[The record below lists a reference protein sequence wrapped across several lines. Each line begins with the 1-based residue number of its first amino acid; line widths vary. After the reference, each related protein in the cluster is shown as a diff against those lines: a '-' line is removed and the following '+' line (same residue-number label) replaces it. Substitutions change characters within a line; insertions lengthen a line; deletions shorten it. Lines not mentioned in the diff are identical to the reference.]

1 MLAIVSALVSN
12 ILSLVPCAVSVENSD
27 DLFLRRRSVY
37 HIPKATIVTE
47 AMEPITIAAIAPLLS
62 EEGGVDGAPLL
73 SEEGVDGE
81 ADGPGKQ
88 LLTHPEPPG
97 AHKALSWS
105 KLFPTLQ

>member
-1 MLAIVSALVSN
+1 MLAIVSALDSN

-47 AMEPITIAAIAPLLS
+47 AMEPITNAAIAPLLS
-62 EEGGVDGAPLL
+62 EEGGVDGA
-73 SEEGVDGE
+73 

-97 AHKALSWS
+97 AHKASSWS
-105 KLFPTLQ
+105 KMSPTLQ

>member
-1 MLAIVSALVSN
+1 M
-12 ILSLVPCAVSVENSD
+12 
-27 DLFLRRRSVY
+27 Y

-47 AMEPITIAAIAPLLS
+47 TMEPITIAAIAPLLS

-73 SEEGVDGE
+73 SEEGGVDGA

-97 AHKALSWS
+97 AHKASSWS
-105 KLFPTLQ
+105 KLYPTLQ